1 MATTDVAPAQK
12 QDTAPTPKRPPVY
25 HRNFAAFGAAIDL
38 KAQVPL
44 APWPCARVYAVST
57 AAGVLTLRGEDGVDA
72 IWNLIANVPADIP
85 GSFIQITSFTGA
97 GASAS
102 VSWSSRS

>member
-1 MATTDVAPAQK
+1 MATTTVAPAQP

-25 HRNFAAFGAAIDL
+25 HRHFAAFGAAIDL

-44 APWPCARVYAVST
+44 APWPCAKIYASST
-57 AAGVLTLRGEDGVDA
+57 AAGVLTLMGEDGVNCA
-72 IWNLIANVPADIP
+72 FTLIANVPVTLE
-85 GSFIQITSFTGA
+85 GSFTQITSFTGTA
-97 GASAS
+97 QSAE